1 MSGYAYDHVIKC
13 KKCGANMSYYMGTCP
28 ECGAKSKDMIKLERH
43 GFITFFIGLSIVLGG
58 LGIISGII
66 SLFSSFVL
74 FLHNISFGLLVAI
87 AGISTLLSLVG
98 IAGYFMLLKWRLLGL
113 YLILGQ
119 GLVQILIGSIIV
131 GYLSDPLMGIISFMV
146 STVGLLIGF
155 IILDVILS
163 IKKNEV
169 PYIEAMT
176 LKQEWGKE

>member
-1 MSGYAYDHVIKC
+1 
-13 KKCGANMSYYMGTCP
+13 
-28 ECGAKSKDMIKLERH
+28 
-43 GFITFFIGLSIVLGG
+43 
-58 LGIISGII
+58 
-66 SLFSSFVL
+66 
-74 FLHNISFGLLVAI
+74 
-87 AGISTLLSLVG
+87 
-98 IAGYFMLLKWRLLGL
+98 MLLKWRLLGL

-176 LKQEWGKE
+176 LKQEWEKE

>member
-1 MSGYAYDHVIKC
+1 MV
-13 KKCGANMSYYMGTCP
+13 
-28 ECGAKSKDMIKLERH
+28 
-43 GFITFFIGLSIVLGG
+43 
-58 LGIISGII
+58 
-66 SLFSSFVL
+66 VL

-98 IAGYFMLLKWRLLGL
+98 IVGYFMLLKWRLMGL

-119 GLVQILIGSIIV
+119 GLVQILIGSIIT